1 MTDPIALWIEDGAA
15 HGWTMPRVPG
25 WWRWW
30 GVRHVRWWWLGFQLY
45 RIGWP
50 LDGSTES
57 FLEGG
62 NNQPGYD
69 RWVLFGIWHGLELK
83 QDKPGGGE

>member
-1 MTDPIALWIEDGAA
+1 MTNPVTLWHEDGAA

-30 GVRHVRWWWLGFQLY
+30 GVRHVIAVWSARRVSRHNAFYRGLGMT
-45 RIGWP
+45 P
-50 LDGSTES
+50 T
-57 FLEGG
+57 
-62 NNQPGYD
+62 GYD

-83 QDKPGGGE
+83 QDEPGGGE

>member
-1 MTDPIALWIEDGAA
+1 MTDPITPWKTDGAA

-30 GVRHVRWWWLGFQLY
+30 GVRHVRWWWLDHDH
-45 RIGWP
+45 RI
-50 LDGSTES
+50 LASAFMS
-57 FLEGG
+57 HRS
-62 NNQPGYD
+62 GYD

-83 QDKPGGGE
+83 QDEPGGGE